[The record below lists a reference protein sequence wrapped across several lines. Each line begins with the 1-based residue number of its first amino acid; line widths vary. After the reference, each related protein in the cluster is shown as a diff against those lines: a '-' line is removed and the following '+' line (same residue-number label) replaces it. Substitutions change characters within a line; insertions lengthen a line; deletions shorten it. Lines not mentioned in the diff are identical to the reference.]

1 MSAEKKKE
9 LQVAAL
15 ENGTAID
22 HIPPSQLF
30 KVAKLL
36 GLENMDNTITIG
48 NNFHSNKMGSKG
60 MIKISDKFFC
70 DEEIN
75 RIALIAPNVI
85 LNIIRDYEVVEKKT
99 VTLPDELVGLVK
111 CNRSAS
117 TDDTAHNGS
126 DTGNAFDNARK
137 YSTSGLACHR
147 TTQNGF
153 GCRFGKRNI
162 EDMPQAD
169 NHGNLSGSNG
179 NGVSH
184 RNRDNTCSGG
194 SCCGRVNDSGALALQ
209 VIRHCN
215 FGFSHFFLL

>member
-85 LNIIRDYEVVEKKT
+85 LNIIRDYEVVEKKE
-99 VTLPDELVGLVK
+99 VKMPDELRGIVK
-111 CNRSAS
+111 CANPKCITNNEPMS
-117 TDDTAHNGS
+117 TIFHVIDK
-126 DTGNAFDNARK
+126 DNCIVK
-137 YSTSGLACHR
+137 CHYCEKE
-147 TTQNGF
+147 Q
-153 GCRFGKRNI
+153 KREEI
-162 EDMPQAD
+162 TI
-169 NHGNLSGSNG
+169 L
-179 NGVSH
+179 
-184 RNRDNTCSGG
+184 
-194 SCCGRVNDSGALALQ
+194 
-209 VIRHCN
+209 
-215 FGFSHFFLL
+215 